1 MLKSA
6 EWSPEKLLQ
15 RTVVNSSTVA
25 VFLVPDSATQSAA
38 AFRGWSLQLLG
49 RLCLEAIP
57 ALQIWTS
64 GR

>member
-15 RTVVNSSTVA
+15 HTVVNSSTVA

-38 AFRGWSLQLLG
+38 AFRG
-49 RLCLEAIP
+49 
-57 ALQIWTS
+57 
-64 GR
+64 